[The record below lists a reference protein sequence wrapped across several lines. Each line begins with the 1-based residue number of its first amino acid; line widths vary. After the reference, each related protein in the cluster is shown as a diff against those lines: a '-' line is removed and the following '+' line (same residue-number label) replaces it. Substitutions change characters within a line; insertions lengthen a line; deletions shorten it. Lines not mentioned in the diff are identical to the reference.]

1 MLWRKSAVRPSRLT
15 AFVCRYDLC
24 VQEICRT
31 PIKAT
36 GLRMQGRFVCT
47 FSRCCRDNLSRDLS
61 DPVTFGHG
69 RAASENAST
78 KLGVLCQL
86 R

>member
-36 GLRMQGRFVCT
+36 GLSYAGTLCVYIFPL
-47 FSRCCRDNLSRDLS
+47 LSR
-61 DPVTFGHG
+61 
-69 RAASENAST
+69 
-78 KLGVLCQL
+78 
-86 R
+86 